1 MQFRT
6 SFGSGIISCAELI
19 IDHAGGD
26 KVCNYTAIHRL
37 GAKTTCKDS
46 ENEFDTI
53 WFDNISRLRMM
64 KVNTSIEV
72 KSRKV
77 HHRPLIR

>member
-1 MQFRT
+1 MQEVTRF
-6 SFGSGIISCAELI
+6 
-19 IDHAGGD
+19 
-26 KVCNYTAIHRL
+26 
-37 GAKTTCKDS
+37 AKLHGNTQTRCKDNVQRLRA
-46 ENEFDTI
+46 NEFDTI